1 MCPLTTFVPVFRKSR
16 PTSRM
21 AVLRSRSARVPCF
34 EHPQGKRLQGSTQS
48 DRWSENL
55 QGGHRSLAFPRRLCS
70 HLRRRL
76 FCSEGKYRMPPARV
90 LKLDACGLQCPGPVL
105 KLKQHMDNLKPG
117 ERLEVSATD
126 ADSRATPKP
135 GAGRRATASFRRLPA
150 REYIRL

>member
-1 MCPLTTFVPVFRKSR
+1 
-16 PTSRM
+16 M
-21 AVLRSRSARVPCF
+21 AVLRSRSARVLASNIL
-34 EHPQGKRLQGSTQS
+34 K
-48 DRWSENL
+48 ENGYKEVRNL
-55 QGGHRSLAFPRRLCS
+55 IGGLKTYKAAIAPLPSPEDYAPTCGGGCS
-70 HLRRRL
+70 APKENTECR
-76 FCSEGKYRMPPARV
+76 PARV